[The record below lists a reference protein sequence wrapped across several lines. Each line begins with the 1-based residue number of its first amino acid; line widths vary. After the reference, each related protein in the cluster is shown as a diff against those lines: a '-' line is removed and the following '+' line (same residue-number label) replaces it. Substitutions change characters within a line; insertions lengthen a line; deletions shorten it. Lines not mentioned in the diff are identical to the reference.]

1 MEHDSPEFKA
11 AVKEATVEAVKE
23 VLITLGI
30 DTDNPIE
37 LQADMLYVR
46 RSRETTLQVS
56 GAIRKSFIGL
66 AVTGFISVAVMVI
79 KEVFK

>member
-1 MEHDSPEFKA
+1 MDHDSPEFKT

-30 DTDNPIE
+30 DTENPLE
-37 LQADMLYVR
+37 LQADMLHVR
-46 RSRETTLQVS
+46 RSRETTQQVS
-56 GAIRKSFIGL
+56 GIIRRSLIGVAI
-66 AVTGFISVAVMVI
+66 TGGVSLLVMAA

>member
-1 MEHDSPEFKA
+1 MEHDSPEFKL

-30 DTDNPIE
+30 DTENPLE

-56 GAIRKSFIGL
+56 GVIRRSLIGVAITGGVSFL
-66 AVTGFISVAVMVI
+66 VMAA